1 MSSPTLGK
9 LYSINQEYTKLI
21 QSRLN
26 SDKHNLIPEGV
37 SETVQQKRRRLFNK
51 DTGSLQLNL
60 RGMPFYVWDQVLH
73 EQLRKLTNNGC
84 CFVDAIGRPVNTK
97 TGQEMPLFP
106 YEYEFIRTLFEPAYN
121 NPPAGNPSN
130 RHKHLWVKKSRGAGI
145 TELMIYIMLYL
156 PMAYPEVYYD
166 SQMAI
171 VTGIHKTTA
180 IRVIDRMKQKL
191 YQKLRIA
198 TDFNDA
204 VLDINGCIIEAYPAI
219 RPDSYRGLHNLKLV
233 FNDESDFYPKSIIDD
248 VMDANE
254 GYWGKSNPFT
264 IFNST
269 AKEPDGLM
277 QRIEKQPD
285 ATCNYKKLFILVD
298 KLRGYIYTDEDIE
311 MASISPSYA
320 REYLGEYKG
329 EKGNLFPQ
337 EYLDYAAG
345 LTDTLIIRDT
355 ESGEIRKTI
364 ERSIGELSVRDVVS
378 DHRYLGV
385 GYDSSIGTDP
395 AFNSSMFAT
404 VVTKEIGGIIY
415 FVKEKEMLAPSVDE
429 GIEMQKRM
437 MYNDYPSFSP
447 KIWIDASSVPFIR
460 ALKKDIGEDPDYHQ
474 YKPELLREMMGTR
487 MGMIVCPIAFN
498 KYGDKLNYHLRRLME
513 LGRVRI
519 DKEITPSLWIAWNT
533 AKFDEVH
540 NRFNKNDTAKNDVYD
555 ASRLACC
562 NYKIGNLSII

>member
-1 MSSPTLGK
+1 MTTTSTPLGK
-9 LYSINQEYTKLI
+9 LEYLSDEYKQI
-21 QSRLN
+21 IKQKIEQLN
-26 SDKHNLIPEGV
+26 PQVKTDSAVSDHVIT
-37 SETVQQKRRRLFNK
+37 ETVQQKRKRLFNK

-60 RGMPFYVWDQVLH
+60 KGTPFWVWDEDMH
-73 EQLRKLTNNGC
+73 YKLRNITNDKC
-84 CFVDAIGRPVNTK
+84 CFVDMIGRPVNPK
-97 TGQEMPLFP
+97 TGEEMPLFP
-106 YEYEFIRTLFEPAYN
+106 YEWEFVRSLFEPDFN
-121 NPPAGNPSN
+121 NPGNSSKKN
-130 RHKHLWVKKSRGAGI
+130 KHLWVKKARGAGI

-191 YQKLRIA
+191 YQKLKIA

-233 FNDESDFYPKSIIDD
+233 FNDESDFYPRSIIDD

-277 QRIEKQPD
+277 QRIEKQED
-285 ATCNYKKLFILVD
+285 DKCNYKKLFILVD

-311 MASISPSYA
+311 TASISPSYA

-364 ERSIGELSVRDVVS
+364 ERSIGELSVRDVIS

-385 GYDSSIGTDP
+385 GYDTSIGTDP
-395 AFNSSMFAT
+395 AFNSSQFAS
-404 VVTKEIGGIIY
+404 VVCKEIGGIIY
-415 FVKEKEMLAPSVDE
+415 FVKEKELLAPSVDE
-429 GIEMQKRM
+429 GIEMQKRFM
-437 MYNDYPSFSP
+437 SIPCGSRHP
-447 KIWIDASSVPFIR
+447 IIFI
-460 ALKKDIGEDPDYHQ
+460 
-474 YKPELLREMMGTR
+474 
-487 MGMIVCPIAFN
+487 
-498 KYGDKLNYHLRRLME
+498 
-513 LGRVRI
+513 
-519 DKEITPSLWIAWNT
+519 S
-533 AKFDEVH
+533 
-540 NRFNKNDTAKNDVYD
+540 
-555 ASRLACC
+555 
-562 NYKIGNLSII
+562 